1 MNEGGHTMTATI
13 RMATPD
19 DAETIQ
25 ALYEPYVRHTIIS
38 FETVAPTVDEIRH
51 RIAKKIVTYPWLVY
65 ELDGVIVGYAYGDQH
80 NDRLAYQWSVD
91 VSVYVHEQRHR
102 HGIGRALYT
111 SLLALLRLQGFY
123 NVYAGIALPN
133 AKSVGVHEAMGMTLV
148 GIYEQVG
155 YKFGAWHD
163 VGWWQMMLQPRIL
176 EPPPPLTIQ
185 QAQALTEWRTTL
197 KIGERCI
204 H

>member
-1 MNEGGHTMTATI
+1 MTASI
-13 RMATPD
+13 RIVHLD
-19 DAETIQ
+19 DAEVIQ
-25 ALYEPYVRHTIIS
+25 HIYEPYVTQTIIS
-38 FETVAPTVDEIRH
+38 FETLAPSVEEIGH
-51 RIAKKIVTYPWLVY
+51 RIAKKSVTYPWLVY
-65 ELDGVIVGYAYGDQH
+65 EHDGHVVGYAYGDQH
-80 NDRLAYQWSVD
+80 STRLAYQWSVD
-91 VSVYVHEQRHR
+91 ISVYVHEQWHR
-102 HGIGRALYT
+102 HGVGRALYT

-148 GIYEQVG
+148 GIYQQVG

-176 EPPPPLTIQ
+176 KPAPPLNVK
-185 QAQALTEWRTTL
+185 QAQALPEWEEAIMLGKRY
-197 KIGERCI
+197 I